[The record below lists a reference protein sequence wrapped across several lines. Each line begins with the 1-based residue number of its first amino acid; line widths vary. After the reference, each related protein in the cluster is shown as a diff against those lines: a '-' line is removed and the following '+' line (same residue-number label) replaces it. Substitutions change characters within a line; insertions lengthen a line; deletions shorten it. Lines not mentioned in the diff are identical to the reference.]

1 MLEWFDWN
9 DPAAPVHTAA
19 KLALSLLLGG
29 AIGWNRESKHKPAGI
44 RTLMLISVGSAV
56 FMIVSM
62 MAPTLMG
69 GTAGDPARIAAQVVS
84 GIGFLGAGVIMRLG
98 LTVKGINTAASIWV
112 VSAIGLA
119 VGAGLYSIAMLSTAA
134 ALFTLVVLDRVEKH
148 FFSADRQRVLTLVLE
163 NARVDI
169 DDVHQLLRLHGV
181 EPADIDLV
189 RSLKQ
194 NETEIRMLLHL
205 ARTTDL
211 GALTKDLGHLK
222 DLVKIG
228 FENREA

>member
-1 MLEWFDWN
+1 MLEWLDWN
-9 DPAAPVHTAA
+9 NPMAPSHTAA

-29 AIGWNRESKHKPAGI
+29 VIGWNRESKHKPAGI

-56 FMIVSM
+56 FMVVSM
-62 MAPTLMG
+62 FAPTITG
-69 GTAGDPARIAAQVVS
+69 EPGGDPSRIAAQVVS

-119 VGAGLYSIAMLSTAA
+119 VGAGLYATAMMSTVA

-148 FFSADRQRVLTLVLE
+148 FFSADRQRILYLVLK
-163 NARVDI
+163 NARI
-169 DDVHQLLRLHGV
+169 EIEDVHQLLRLHGA
-181 EPADIDLV
+181 ESSDIDLI
-189 RSLKQ
+189 RSVKKNQ
-194 NETEIRMLLHL
+194 TEIRMLLHL

-211 GALTKDLGHLK
+211 NALTKDLGHLK

-228 FENREA
+228 FENREF